1 VSLLHEL
8 NTPTYLFCFPQIYY
22 IAVQDEIVNNYYQT
36 MFVVVLWQWFGTDI
50 CGSGHI

>member
-1 VSLLHEL
+1 
-8 NTPTYLFCFPQIYY
+8 
-22 IAVQDEIVNNYYQT
+22 